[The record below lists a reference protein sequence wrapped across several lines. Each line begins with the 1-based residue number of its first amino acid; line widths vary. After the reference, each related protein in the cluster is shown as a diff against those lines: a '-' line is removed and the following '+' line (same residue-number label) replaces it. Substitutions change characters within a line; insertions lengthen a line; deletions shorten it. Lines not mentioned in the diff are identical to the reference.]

1 MLVRGDDIL
10 AAVLIEVADSAKARE
25 TLVVVVVHTKLL
37 RELGSIGF
45 LLTSQQGQV
54 SAIGVKLFIGV
65 EGTEARDGAQPPT
78 VAEVVVYK
86 KRGSTHIAMD
96 EESLALLQ
104 VGRAVEVGVAKL
116 RIARMERSARI
127 AVVLIVQDEVER
139 RSLIYPQ
146 RRGVAEG

>member
-1 MLVRGDDIL
+1 MRGDDIL

-54 SAIGVKLFIGV
+54 SAIGLKLFIGI

-86 KRGSTHIAMD
+86 KRGSTYIAMD